1 MLHIVFY
8 LSIYLASWR
17 DNDGFVHK
25 RIKYGTILPETS
37 SFRTGEVNFNS
48 SFGSTD
54 HWFVHDILKT
64 CILQYPRDIN
74 NHWEPSNGRIQE
86 MLHTSGHP
94 SIWLKCPRGA
104 SNVSVCSIFRP
115 VLCLHYVRY
124 AGTSQYQYD
133 VLRLW
138 KTSLEDGWMDGETSF
153 ASWVRKPWGLWTW
166 SVHQLL
172 GSAIRYHQNIPCAVF
187 SCYATL
193 HPLYILMSYVSELF
207 DGILLSWFFVHS
219 GSYPTKPLYRK
230 MAYLWLTTQVSCSQG
245 IFFKFLHVSCELTSS
260 AWSKPC
266 RSGSGGSS
274 DRNSVIKK
282 KIYHDDHNH
291 NSQNTNQNHH

>member
-1 MLHIVFY
+1 MMDLFTKESSTVLFFLKHL
-8 LSIYLASWR
+8 LSGLEKSISTQALGQLTIDLYMTFWKHASFSILATLT
-17 DNDGFVHK
+17 
-25 RIKYGTILPETS
+25 TI
-37 SFRTGEVNFNS
+37 
-48 SFGSTD
+48 GSHQMDAYRRCFT
-54 HWFVHDILKT
+54 LLAT
-64 CILQYPRDIN
+64 
-74 NHWEPSNGRIQE
+74 
-86 MLHTSGHP
+86 HP
-94 SIWLKCPRGA
+94 CWLKCPRGA

-138 KTSLEDGWMDGETSF
+138 KTSLEDGWME
-153 ASWVRKPWGLWTW
+153 R
-166 SVHQLL
+166 HLL
-172 GSAIRYHQNIPCAVF
+172 HPEFESHGDFGHDPCISCWAPPSGTTKNIPCAVF

-245 IFFKFLHVSCELTSS
+245 IFFQVFACFLWTHEFSLIKTLQV
-260 AWSKPC
+260 WI
-266 RSGSGGSS
+266 RGG
-274 DRNSVIKK
+274 VPTET
-282 KIYHDDHNH
+282 
-291 NSQNTNQNHH
+291 Q

>member
-172 GSAIRYHQNIPCAVF
+172 GSAIRYHQKHSLCCFQLLCNIASTLYTHVLCIWTLWWNFAQLIFCSFWIISNQTLVPKDGLSLIDDSSLLLPRDFFQVF
-187 SCYATL
+187 ACFLWTHEFSLIKTL
-193 HPLYILMSYVSELF
+193 QVWIRGGV
-207 DGILLSWFFVHS
+207 
-219 GSYPTKPLYRK
+219 PTE
-230 MAYLWLTTQVSCSQG
+230 TQ
-245 IFFKFLHVSCELTSS
+245 
-260 AWSKPC
+260 
-266 RSGSGGSS
+266 
-274 DRNSVIKK
+274 
-282 KIYHDDHNH
+282 
-291 NSQNTNQNHH
+291 